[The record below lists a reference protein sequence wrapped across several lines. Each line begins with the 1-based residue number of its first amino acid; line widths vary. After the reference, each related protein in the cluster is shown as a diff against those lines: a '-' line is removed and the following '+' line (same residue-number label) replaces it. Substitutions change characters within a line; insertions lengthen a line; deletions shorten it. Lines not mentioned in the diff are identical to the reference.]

1 MKQGSTYHIEF
12 KRIVH
17 NYENLS
23 SFINAW
29 HAAHLIALLSLVR
42 VFRLS
47 GSQSLLREC
56 SVILSL
62 TREYVEL
69 SYSSYSRLIMG

>member
-1 MKQGSTYHIEF
+1 MKLESTYYIEF

-29 HAAHLIALLSLVR
+29 HVAHPIALLSLVR
-42 VFRLS
+42 AVRLS
-47 GSQSLLREC
+47 GNQSLLREC

-69 SYSSYSRLIMG
+69 GYSSYSRLIMG

>member
-1 MKQGSTYHIEF
+1 MKLESTYHIEF

-29 HAAHLIALLSLVR
+29 HVAHLIALLSLVR
-42 VFRLS
+42 VFRVS
-47 GSQSLLREC
+47 GNQSLLREC
-56 SVILSL
+56 SLILTL
-62 TREYVEL
+62 IREYVEL
-69 SYSSYSRLIMG
+69 GYSSYSRLIMG

>member
-1 MKQGSTYHIEF
+1 MKLESTYHIEF

-29 HAAHLIALLSLVR
+29 HVAHLIASLSLVR
-42 VFRLS
+42 AFPLS
-47 GSQSLLREC
+47 GNQSLLREC
-56 SVILSL
+56 SAILSL

-69 SYSSYSRLIMG
+69 GYSSYSRLIMG